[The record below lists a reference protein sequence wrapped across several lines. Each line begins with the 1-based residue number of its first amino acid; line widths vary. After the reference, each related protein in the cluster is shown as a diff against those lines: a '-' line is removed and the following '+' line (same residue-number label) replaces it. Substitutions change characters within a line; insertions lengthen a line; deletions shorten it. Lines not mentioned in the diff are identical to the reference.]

1 MKNFQEVNSKIIYS
15 ERHLKAVR
23 NEVGKARNE
32 LSPEELVINQS
43 SPRFTNIHKH
53 IKEIAKELYLIRE
66 ALATFDSSSPEH
78 EDTNIKFKGLVVELK
93 AIKQE
98 LDGFKN
104 SPAAPQKE
112 KEVSPEKHKTTT
124 EPLVEAIVKGKKDV
138 PSEPIKVEKQVA
150 LPKKEAPKEI
160 EVEDT
165 ESFIGTKV
173 ISIVGILLIMLGVG
187 YGAKYAIENDLIS
200 PKIWIIAVYV
210 LGTALLLMALKLKS
224 KYENFS
230 AVLLSGAM
238 AIYYFTTYF
247 AFAEHDLIAREVA
260 FGMMLIFTVFTV
272 IAALRYDNQIIAH
285 IGFVG
290 AYAVPFLVRGNNE
303 NVVALFSFMAI
314 INVGILA
321 VAIKK
326 YWQSLLYSAFFLTWL
341 IFTKWFLS
349 EYNPSYDLNT
359 AITFVSIFF
368 VIFYATILAYKLL
381 HSKVFDGGD
390 IVLIILNTV
399 FAYSFGLATLSN
411 STSTEDYLGLFTLLN
426 GVMHV
431 IVNVAIKRFKGYDK
445 NIHYLTFGLA
455 LAFVTISIPVE
466 FNGSW
471 LALFWLAE
479 SAVLFWIGR
488 TQKVRFYE
496 IFSYPLLGFAIIS
509 LISGWR
515 EYYGN
520 LHEFKLFLNV
530 DFLISTLF
538 ILILGVMLII
548 SRKTKENGSNG
559 YSGVLTGVLFITL
572 YFAFFL
578 EINSYW
584 SAQLGINKEAPQ
596 WTWISSNAQALATFR
611 RIWLTNYTLL
621 YLIVISWVN
630 IKIYKNQTFAV
641 VNLIINAFAIFLFL
655 TFGLYNLSLSKGFGD
670 FGTQYLLRY
679 SSIAIFGGLLFS
691 TSQYTKQPFVQLNS
705 KTGINIATHIIFL
718 FVLTS
723 ELFNWM
729 HLMNTQSTYKLGLSL
744 LWSGYGFGMIIYG
757 IWKRA
762 KHLRIMAFIL
772 FGLTIFKLF
781 FYDIAHQST
790 ISKTIVMISLGAVLL
805 FVSFLYNKYIGK
817 ILKEEREVKENTG
830 QKKEE

>member
-1 MKNFQEVNSKIIYS
+1 MKDLQEVNSKIIYS

-23 NEVGKARNE
+23 NEVGKVRNE
-32 LSPEELVINQS
+32 LSPEEFVKNPS
-43 SPRFTNIHKH
+43 SARLTNIQNH

-66 ALATFDSSSPEH
+66 ALTALGSIIPER
-78 EDTNIKFKGLVVELK
+78 EDAAIKLKELVVELK

-98 LDGFKN
+98 IDGFQN
-104 SPAAPQKE
+104 SPIAAQNQKE
-112 KEVSPEKHKTTT
+112 GHPAKQKTTT
-124 EPLVEAIVKGKKDV
+124 EPLIEAILKDNPV
-138 PSEPIKVEKQVA
+138 EPIKAEKQQVP
-150 LPKKEAPKEI
+150 PKKEAPKKIEI
-160 EVEDT
+160 EDT

-200 PKIWIIAVYV
+200 PKIWIIAVYI
-210 LGTALLLMALKLKS
+210 LGTGLLLAALKLKS

-247 AFAEHDLIAREVA
+247 AFAQYDLIAREVA
-260 FGMMLIFTVFTV
+260 FGMMLVFTVFTV
-272 IAALRYDNQIIAH
+272 LAALRYDNQIIAH

-290 AYAVPFLVRGNNE
+290 AYAVPFMVRDNNE
-303 NVVALFSFMAI
+303 NVVALLTFMSI
-314 INVGILA
+314 VNVGILA

-341 IFTKWFLS
+341 IFAKWFLS
-349 EYNPSYDLNT
+349 TYTHSVDLNT

-368 VIFYATILAYKLL
+368 IIFYATILAYKLL
-381 HSKVFDGGD
+381 HAKAFDGGD
-390 IVLIILNTV
+390 IALIILNSI
-399 FAYSFGLATLSN
+399 FAYSFGLAILSN
-411 STSTEDYLGLFTLLN
+411 NNSTEDFLGLFTFLN
-426 GVMHV
+426 GLMHL
-431 IVNVAIKRFKGYDK
+431 IVNFAIKRFKGYDK
-445 NIHYLTFGLA
+445 NMHYLTFGLA
-455 LAFVTISIPVE
+455 LAFVTIAIPVE
-466 FNGSW
+466 FNGGW

-496 IFSYPLLGFAIIS
+496 IFSYPLLGFALIS
-509 LISGWR
+509 LISVWGK
-515 EYYGN
+515 YYGH
-520 LHEFKLFLNV
+520 LAKFTLVLNV
-530 DFLISTLF
+530 EFLISVLF
-538 ILILGVMLII
+538 IILLGVMLII
-548 SRKTKENGSNG
+548 SRKTKENAFNA
-559 YSGVLTGVLFITL
+559 YSSVLTGALFTVL

-584 SAQLGINKEAPQ
+584 KAQLEITNDLPQ
-596 WTWISSNAQALATFR
+596 WMWINSNAQALGTFR
-611 RIWLTNYTLL
+611 LIWLTNYTLL

-641 VNLIINAFAIFLFL
+641 VNLIINAFAIFIFL

-679 SSIAIFGGLLFS
+679 SSIAILGGLLYS
-691 TSQYTKQPFVQLNS
+691 TNQYTRQSFVQLNS
-705 KTGINIATHIIFL
+705 KNGINIATHIIFL
-718 FVLTS
+718 CVLTS

-729 HLMNTQSTYKLGLSL
+729 HLMNSQSTYKLGLSL

-805 FVSFLYNKYIGK
+805 IVSYLYNKHIGN
-817 ILKEEREVKENTG
+817 ILKEEREIKENTG

>member
-1 MKNFQEVNSKIIYS
+1 MKNFQEVNSKITYS

-23 NEVGKARNE
+23 NEVGKVRNE
-32 LSPEELVINQS
+32 FSSEEFLKNQS

-66 ALATFDSSSPEH
+66 ALATFDSLLPEH
-78 EDTNIKFKGLVVELK
+78 EDAAIKFKELVVELK

-98 LDGFKN
+98 LERFQN
-104 SPAAPQKE
+104 SPIAPQKE
-112 KEVSPEKHKTTT
+112 KEDSPEKQKTTT
-124 EPLVEAIVKGKKDV
+124 EPSIEAIVKEQKNNLV
-138 PSEPIKVEKQVA
+138 EPVKVEKQ
-150 LPKKEAPKEI
+150 EASQKQKTPRKI

-173 ISIVGILLIMLGVG
+173 ISIVGILLIILGVG
-187 YGAKYAIENDLIS
+187 YGAKYAIENNLIS
-200 PKIWIIAVYV
+200 PEIWIIAVYF
-210 LGTALLLMALKLKS
+210 LGTALLLIALKLKS
-224 KYENFS
+224 KYEIFS

-247 AFAEHDLIAREVA
+247 AFAQYDLIAREVA

-272 IAALRYDNQIIAH
+272 LAALRYDNQIIAH

-290 AYAVPFLVRGNNE
+290 AYAVPFMVRDNNE

-314 INVGILA
+314 VNVGILA

-341 IFTKWFLS
+341 IFAKWFLS
-349 EYNPSYDLNT
+349 TYNHSADVNT

-368 VIFYATILAYKLL
+368 IIFYATILAYKLL
-381 HSKVFDGGD
+381 HAKVFDGGD
-390 IVLIILNTV
+390 ISLIILNAV
-399 FAYSFGLATLSN
+399 FAYSFGLAILSN
-411 STSTEDYLGLFTLLN
+411 SHSTEDYLGLFTFLN
-426 GVMHV
+426 GLVHI
-431 IVNVAIKRFKGYDK
+431 IVNIAIKRFQGYDK
-445 NIHYLTFGLA
+445 NMHYLTFGLA
-455 LAFVTISIPVE
+455 LAFITIAIPVE

-496 IFSYPLLGFAIIS
+496 IFSYPLLGFAILS
-509 LISGWR
+509 LISGWG
-515 EYYGN
+515 EYYGS
-520 LHEFKLFLNV
+520 LHEFKLFLNI
-530 DFLISTLF
+530 DFLISALF
-538 ILILGVMLII
+538 ILILGGMLII
-548 SRKTKENGSNG
+548 ARKTKENAFNG
-559 YSGVLTGVLFITL
+559 YGGVLTGALFTIL

-584 SAQLGINKEAPQ
+584 SAQLGINNELPQ
-596 WTWISSNAQALATFR
+596 WLWKNPKTQALSAFR
-611 RIWLTNYTLL
+611 VIWLTNYTLL
-621 YLIVISWVN
+621 YLIVISWAN
-630 IKIYKNQTFAV
+630 IKIYKNQTFAG

-655 TFGLYNLSLSKGFGD
+655 TFGLYNLSLSTGFGD

-691 TSQYTKQPFVQLNS
+691 TSQYTKQPFVHLNS
-705 KTGINIATHIIFL
+705 TIGINIATHIIFL
-718 FVLTS
+718 CVLTS

-729 HLMNTQSTYKLGLSL
+729 HLMNTQSIYKLGLSL
-744 LWSGYGFGMIIYG
+744 LWSTYGFGLIIYG
-757 IWKRA
+757 IWKRL

-805 FVSFLYNKYIGK
+805 IVSFLYNKYIGK
-817 ILKEEREVKENTG
+817 ILKEENEIKENIG
-830 QKKEE
+830 

>member
-23 NEVGKARNE
+23 NEVGKVRNE
-32 LSPEELVINQS
+32 FSSEEFLKNQS

-66 ALATFDSSSPEH
+66 ALATFDSLLPEH
-78 EDTNIKFKGLVVELK
+78 EDAAIKFKELVVELK

-98 LDGFKN
+98 LERFQN
-104 SPAAPQKE
+104 SPIAPQKE
-112 KEVSPEKHKTTT
+112 KEDSPEKQKTTT
-124 EPLVEAIVKGKKDV
+124 EPSIEAIVKEQKNNLV
-138 PSEPIKVEKQVA
+138 EPVKVEKQ
-150 LPKKEAPKEI
+150 EASQKQKTPRKI

-173 ISIVGILLIMLGVG
+173 ISIVGILLIILGVG
-187 YGAKYAIENDLIS
+187 YGAKYAIENNLIS
-200 PKIWIIAVYV
+200 PEIWIIAVYF
-210 LGTALLLMALKLKS
+210 LGTALLLIALKLKS
-224 KYENFS
+224 KYEIFS

-247 AFAEHDLIAREVA
+247 AFAQYDLIAREVA

-272 IAALRYDNQIIAH
+272 LAALRYDNQIIAH

-290 AYAVPFLVRGNNE
+290 AYAVPFMVRDNNE

-314 INVGILA
+314 VNVGILA

-341 IFTKWFLS
+341 IFAKWFLS
-349 EYNPSYDLNT
+349 TYNHSADVNT

-368 VIFYATILAYKLL
+368 IIFYATILAYKLL
-381 HSKVFDGGD
+381 HAKVFDGGD
-390 IVLIILNTV
+390 ISLIILNAV
-399 FAYSFGLATLSN
+399 FAYSFGLAILSN
-411 STSTEDYLGLFTLLN
+411 SHSTEDYLGLFTFLN
-426 GVMHV
+426 GLVHI
-431 IVNVAIKRFKGYDK
+431 IVNIAIKRFQGYDK
-445 NIHYLTFGLA
+445 NMHYLTFGLA
-455 LAFVTISIPVE
+455 LAFITIAIPVE

-496 IFSYPLLGFAIIS
+496 IFSYPLLGFAILS
-509 LISGWR
+509 LISGWG
-515 EYYGN
+515 EYYGS
-520 LHEFKLFLNV
+520 LHEFKLFLNI
-530 DFLISTLF
+530 DFLISALF
-538 ILILGVMLII
+538 ILILGGMLII
-548 SRKTKENGSNG
+548 ARKTKENAFNG
-559 YSGVLTGVLFITL
+559 YGGVLTGALFTIL

-584 SAQLGINKEAPQ
+584 SAQLGINNELPQ
-596 WTWISSNAQALATFR
+596 WLWKNPKTQALSAFR
-611 RIWLTNYTLL
+611 VIWLTNYTLL
-621 YLIVISWVN
+621 YLIVISWAN
-630 IKIYKNQTFAV
+630 IKIYKNQTFAG

-655 TFGLYNLSLSKGFGD
+655 TFGLYNLSLSTGFGD

-691 TSQYTKQPFVQLNS
+691 TSQYTKQPFVHLNS
-705 KTGINIATHIIFL
+705 TIGINIATHIIFL
-718 FVLTS
+718 CVLTS

-729 HLMNTQSTYKLGLSL
+729 HLMNTQSIYKLGLSL
-744 LWSGYGFGMIIYG
+744 LWSTYGFGLIIYG
-757 IWKRA
+757 IWKRL

-805 FVSFLYNKYIGK
+805 IVSFLYNKYIGK
-817 ILKEEREVKENTG
+817 ILKEENEIKENIG
-830 QKKEE
+830 

>member
-15 ERHLKAVR
+15 ERHLKALR
-23 NEVGKARNE
+23 NEVGKVRNE
-32 LSPEELVINQS
+32 FSPEEFLKNQS

-66 ALATFDSSSPEH
+66 ALAAFDSLLPEH
-78 EDTNIKFKGLVVELK
+78 EDATIKFKELVAELK

-98 LDGFKN
+98 LEGFKN
-104 SPAAPQKE
+104 SPTAPQKE
-112 KEVSPEKHKTTT
+112 K
-124 EPLVEAIVKGKKDV
+124 KDT
-138 PSEPIKVEKQVA
+138 PIEPIKVERQ
-150 LPKKEAPKEI
+150 EAPQKQEAPRKI

-187 YGAKYAIENDLIS
+187 YGAKYAIENNLIS

-210 LGTALLLMALKLKS
+210 LGTALLLIALKLKS

-247 AFAEHDLIAREVA
+247 AFSQYDLIAREVA

-272 IAALRYDNQIIAH
+272 LAALRYDNQIIAH

-314 INVGILA
+314 VNVGILA

-341 IFTKWFLS
+341 IFAKWFVS
-349 EYNPSYDLNT
+349 TYNHSVDLNT
-359 AITFVSIFF
+359 AITFASIFF

-390 IVLIILNTV
+390 IVLIILNAV
-399 FAYSFGLATLSN
+399 FAYSFGLAILSH
-411 STSTEDYLGLFTLLN
+411 STSTQDYLGLFTLSN
-426 GVMHV
+426 G
-431 IVNVAIKRFKGYDK
+431 IVHLLVNFSIKRFKEYDK
-445 NIHYLTFGLA
+445 NMHYLTFGLA
-455 LAFVTISIPVE
+455 LAFVTIAIPVE
-466 FNGSW
+466 FDGSW
-471 LALFWLAE
+471 LALFWLVE

-509 LISGWR
+509 LMYGWVD
-515 EYYGN
+515 YYGN
-520 LHEFKLFLNV
+520 LYEYNLFLNV
-530 DFLISTLF
+530 TFLISTLF
-538 ILILGVMLII
+538 IAILMGMLII
-548 SRKTKENGSNG
+548 SKKTKNNSFNS
-559 YSGVLTGVLFITL
+559 YSGVLIGAMFSIL
-572 YFAFFL
+572 YFTFFL

-584 SAQLGINKEAPQ
+584 NAQMGIFNDLSQ
-596 WTWISSNAQALATFR
+596 WAWINSNAQALTTFR
-611 RIWLTNYTLL
+611 LIWLTNYTLL

-630 IKIYKNQTFAV
+630 IKIYKNQTFAG

-691 TSQYTKQPFVQLNS
+691 TSQYTRQSFVQLNS
-705 KTGINIATHIIFL
+705 KNGIDIATHVIFL
-718 FVLTS
+718 CVLTS

-729 HLMNTQSTYKLGLSL
+729 HLMNTQSIYKLGLSL
-744 LWSGYGFGMIIYG
+744 LWSTYGFGLIIYG
-757 IWKRA
+757 IWKRI
-762 KHLRIMAFIL
+762 KPLRIMAFIL

-805 FVSFLYNKYIGK
+805 IVSFLYNKYIGK
-817 ILKEEREVKENTG
+817 VLKEESEIKENIG
-830 QKKEE
+830 

>member
-1 MKNFQEVNSKIIYS
+1 MKDFQEVNAKLRYS

-23 NEVGKARNE
+23 NEVGKFRNE
-32 LSPEELVINQS
+32 LSPEEFLKNPP
-43 SPRFTNIHKH
+43 SPRFTNINKH

-66 ALATFDSSSPEH
+66 ALATFDSLLPEH
-78 EDTNIKFKGLVVELK
+78 EDGSIKFKELVVELK
-93 AIKQE
+93 EMKQE
-98 LDGFKN
+98 LSGYKN
-104 SPAAPQKE
+104 SPTEPQTEEEVLPAKE
-112 KEVSPEKHKTTT
+112 KTTN
-124 EPLVEAIVKGKKDV
+124 EPLIEIIVK
-138 PSEPIKVEKQVA
+138 EKQ
-150 LPKKEAPKEI
+150 EAPKKI
-160 EVEDT
+160 AVEDT

-173 ISIVGILLIMLGVG
+173 ISIVGILLMMLGVG

-200 PKIWIIAVYV
+200 AKIWIIAVYI

-247 AFAEHDLIAREVA
+247 AFAQYDLIAREVA
-260 FGMMLIFTVFTV
+260 FSMMLIFTLFTV

-314 INVGILA
+314 VNVGILA

-341 IFTKWFLS
+341 IFAKWFLS
-349 EYNPSYDLNT
+349 TYNHSVDLNT
-359 AITFVSIFF
+359 AISFVSIFF
-368 VIFYATILAYKLL
+368 IIFYATILAYKLL
-381 HSKVFDGGD
+381 HAKVFDGGD
-390 IVLIILNTV
+390 ISLIILNAV
-399 FAYSFGLATLSN
+399 FAYSFGLAILSN
-411 STSTEDYLGLFTLLN
+411 NNSTEDFLGLFTFLN
-426 GVMHV
+426 GLVHI
-431 IVNVAIKRFKGYDK
+431 IVNLAIKRFKGYDK
-445 NIHYLTFGLA
+445 NMHYLTFGLA
-455 LAFVTISIPVE
+455 LAFITIAIPVE

-496 IFSYPLLGFAIIS
+496 IFSYPLLGLAILS
-509 LISGWR
+509 LISGWG

-520 LHEFKLFLNV
+520 LHEFKLLLNV
-530 DFLISTLF
+530 DFLISALF
-538 ILILGVMLII
+538 ILILVGMLII
-548 SRKTKENGSNG
+548 AKKTKENAFND
-559 YSGVLTGVLFITL
+559 YRGVLTGALFTIL

-584 SAQLGINKEAPQ
+584 NAQLGINNELPQ
-596 WTWISSNAQALATFR
+596 WMWINSNAPAIAAFR
-611 RIWLTNYTLL
+611 LIWLTNYTLL
-621 YLIVISWVN
+621 YLIVISWAN
-630 IKIYKNQTFAV
+630 ITIYKNHTFAG
-641 VNLIINAFAIFLFL
+641 VNLIINAFAILLFL

-691 TSQYTKQPFVQLNS
+691 TSQYTKQAFVKIS
-705 KTGINIATHIIFL
+705 STIGINVATHIIFL
-718 FVLTS
+718 CVLTS

-729 HLMNTQSTYKLGLSL
+729 HLMNAQSIYKLGLSL
-744 LWSGYGFGMIIYG
+744 LWSTYGFGLIIYG

-762 KHLRIMAFIL
+762 KHLRIMAFII
-772 FGLTIFKLF
+772 FGLTIVKLF

-790 ISKTIVMISLGAVLL
+790 ISKTIVMMSLGAVLL
-805 FVSFLYNKYIGK
+805 IVSFLYNKYMGK
-817 ILKEEREVKENTG
+817 ILKEEAEIKENIG
-830 QKKEE
+830 